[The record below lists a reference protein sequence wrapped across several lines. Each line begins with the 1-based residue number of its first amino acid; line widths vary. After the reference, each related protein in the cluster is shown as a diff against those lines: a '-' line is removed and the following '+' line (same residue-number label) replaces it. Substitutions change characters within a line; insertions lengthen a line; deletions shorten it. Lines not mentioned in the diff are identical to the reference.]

1 VTVLDLTTEA
11 YGRWLRSC
19 RPPLE
24 LFLSFADDEQES
36 LAMIGDDYSAGLCLA
51 MAAAIAGPATD
62 PADEVAM
69 VQQLAAA
76 AVERLTGQRA
86 PDRQPAAPT
95 MGGSGKRRAAAASP
109 SRSFLGTPSKA
120 TP

>member
-1 VTVLDLTTEA
+1 MLDLTTEA
-11 YGRWLRSC
+11 FGRWLRAC

-24 LFLSFADDEQES
+24 MFLAFKDDEQEA
-36 LAMIGDDYSAGLCLA
+36 LAMIGDDYTAGLCLA
-51 MAAAIAGPATD
+51 MAKAIAGPD
-62 PADEVAM
+62 PEPVDEVAM

-76 AVERLTGQRA
+76 AVERLTGQRM
-86 PDRQPAAPT
+86 PNRQPAAPT